1 MMENDTEIHEAVITF
16 RSRIEEVV
24 NRLVMLILCLH
35 YPDGVPDSLKA
46 FAMFCI
52 ANADEDHR
60 SRLVRLLTH
69 PSVVPIWLQYIL
81 GLKKWTADQFDEM
94 VQLTADVTKRFLT
107 AYGGVAH
114 CSDMRDFLYIGSAT
128 STILVDLLL
137 GESKRM
143 RDHHSMMQKGQEKIA
158 ELRKN
163 GNPECLFVH
172 EKMSESGGNW
182 FFTPIARYHVGQN
195 DPVALQKSALA
206 LYAENCM
213 MIFLY
218 CIRKAH
224 ITRKPVIQFFADLS
238 CKILHAVRPEDFP
251 VPPWEGANV
260 VLPMLQSP
268 SCLWNLLKGR
278 LKNVELTPELK
289 TTLEE
294 HFQSDRRPWLS
305 VKTGS
310 LILRQHGY
318 TVGSTTIRALADLYA
333 KVLEAH
339 GVKYE
344 NLHQTYLK
352 KYCILYVGII
362 KVVEKLGQVSRSVDG
377 NYMFNADNVPWDKVA
392 KVAQSMVTDDRR
404 EDYTAE
410 ACKSLYKSPKS
421 AYFNQQVLNP
431 VNWEMLR
438 RKFFWSVTMPGST
451 TNQACR
457 GPPRNFRAHPTKG
470 TVRTTNE

>member
-69 PSVVPIWLQYIL
+69 PSVVPIGLQYIL

-94 VQLTADVTKRFLT
+94 VQLTADVTKQFLT

-143 RDHHSMMQKGQEKIA
+143 RDHHSIMQKGQEKIA

-163 GNPECLFVH
+163 GNAECLFVH

-182 FFTPIARYHVGQN
+182 FFTPIARYHVRQN
-195 DPVALQKSALA
+195 DPVASQKSALA

-218 CIRKAH
+218 CIRKTH
-224 ITRKPVIQFFADLS
+224 TTRRPVIQFFADLS
-238 CKILHAVRPEDFP
+238 CKIVHAVRPEDFP

-310 LILRQHGY
+310 LILKQHGY
-318 TVGSTTIRALADLYA
+318 TVGSTTIKALADLYA

-339 GVKYE
+339 GIKYE

-377 NYMFNADNVPWDKVA
+377 DYMFNADNVPWDKVA
-392 KVAQSMVTDDRR
+392 KVAQSMVTDDRW

-438 RKFFWSVTMPGST
+438 RKFFWSVTIPGST
-451 TNQACR
+451 TNQAYR